1 MIKALKESGPDTP
14 VLEVMVADVP
24 TVPARAKL
32 DTALRL
38 LTEKGSPVVGVTDA
52 GGRLVG
58 LLTVENL
65 GEMMMVQ
72 AASPETKL
80 RPWERARP

>member
-1 MIKALKESGPDTP
+1 MQSDI
-14 VLEVMVADVP
+14 P

-38 LTEKGSPVVGVTDA
+38 LTQKGRPVVGVTDA
-52 GGRLVG
+52 EGRLVG

-65 GEMMMVQ
+65 GEMMMVRS
-72 AASPETKL
+72 APRKTYHGPGAK
-80 RPWERARP
+80 RARM